1 MSAHDPAEVEENA
14 EVEDPT
20 EVTFR
25 DRIATVSE
33 EGKRNWIYPKKPSGR
48 FYTWRGILS
57 YFLLGF
63 LVLAPFVKIN
73 GEQLLL
79 LNVLERKFV
88 VFGITFWPQDF
99 HLFVL
104 LMIAAVVFIFLFTA
118 VYGRIFCGWICP
130 QTIFMELVF
139 RRIEYW
145 IEGDA
150 QQQRAL
156 NAAPWTAG
164 KILKKVSKQGIF
176 FGISFFI
183 SNLFLAYVIGT
194 DALRNIVSEP
204 PSAHLSGFI
213 AILLF
218 SGAFYFVFAWF
229 REQVCVLVC
238 PYGRLQGVLLDEN
251 SVVISYDFIR
261 GEPRQKF
268 RRDGSRD
275 GGDCIDCHQCV
286 VVCPTGIDIR
296 NGTQLECINCTA
308 CIDACD
314 HVMDKVGFPRG
325 LIRYASHNAI
335 AAGSKKIFT
344 PRVIAYS
351 AVLTIIIAVLVFLFA
366 ARSDVETTVLRAP
379 GTLYLE
385 PAPGTIRNLFTIR
398 IVNKTREQL
407 PIRIALLEPTGS
419 LALVG
424 GGDPATG
431 GGSLT
436 VGASQLSESA
446 FFIDIEAERLNG
458 LKTDIRLGIYSGDRL
473 IETVETGFMGP
484 NK

>member
-1 MSAHDPAEVEENA
+1 MSAHDPADVEEKA
-14 EVEDPT
+14 

-48 FYTWRGILS
+48 FYNWRTIVS
-57 YFLLGF
+57 YVLLAFLIF
-63 LVLAPFVKIN
+63 APFIKIN

-88 VFGITFWPQDF
+88 IFGITFWPQDF

-139 RRIEYW
+139 RRIEYL
-145 IEGDA
+145 IEGDS

-164 KILKKVSKQGIF
+164 KILKKVSKQAIF
-176 FGISFFI
+176 YGISFFI
-183 SNLFLAYVIGT
+183 SNLFLAYIIGV
-194 DALRNIVSEP
+194 DQLLVIVSEP
-204 PSAHLSGFI
+204 PSKHLTGFI
-213 AILLF
+213 SILLF
-218 SGAFYFVFAWF
+218 SGAFYFIFGWF

-251 SVVISYDFIR
+251 SVVISYDHKR
-261 GEPRQKF
+261 GEERQKF
-268 RRDGSRD
+268 RRDETRS

-314 HVMDKVGFPRG
+314 NVMDKVGFKRG
-325 LIRYASHNAI
+325 LIRYASYNAI
-335 AAGSKKIFT
+335 ATGSKKIFT
-344 PRVIAYS
+344 TRVIAYT
-351 AVLTIIIAVLVFLFA
+351 AVLAVIIGVLVFLFVS
-366 ARSDVETTVLRAP
+366 RSDVETTILRAP

-385 PAPGTIRNLFTIR
+385 PQPGTIRNLFTMR
-398 IVNKTREQL
+398 VVNKTREHL
-407 PIRIALLEPTGS
+407 PIRLELLEPEGTLEYVGGAAATVEPTS
-419 LALVG
+419 LA
-424 GGDPATG
+424 
-431 GGSLT
+431 
-436 VGASQLSESA
+436 ESA
-446 FFIDIEAERLNG
+446 FFIDIDAAKLRAM
-458 LKTDIRLGIYSGDRL
+458 KTEIRIAVYSGDRL
-473 IETVETGFMGP
+473 LEEVTTGFMGP
-484 NK
+484 MK